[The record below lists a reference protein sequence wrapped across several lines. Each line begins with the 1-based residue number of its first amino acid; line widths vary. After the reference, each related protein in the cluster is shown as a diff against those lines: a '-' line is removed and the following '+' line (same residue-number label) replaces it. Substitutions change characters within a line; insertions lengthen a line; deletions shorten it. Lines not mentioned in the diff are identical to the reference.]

1 MTNSRLF
8 VLAGLL
14 ITLGLA
20 LFVSPWASSEPD
32 GLERVAEDQGFRET
46 AREHPLADSP
56 VADYQVRGV
65 EGERTSTALSGLI
78 GTLLTFGLGTAIF
91 ALSRMLRGREREPR

>member
-1 MTNSRLF
+1 MTNNRLF
-8 VLAGLL
+8 LLAGLL

-32 GLERVAEDQGFRET
+32 GLERVAEDRGFSET
-46 AREHPLADSP
+46 ARDHALADSP

-65 EGERTSTALSGLI
+65 EDERTSTALSGLI
-78 GTLLTFGLGTAIF
+78 GTLLTFGLGTATF
-91 ALSRMLRGREREPR
+91 AATRMLRDREREPR